1 MPFYD
6 FLCAQCDDVVA
17 VMRSIARRD
26 DPELCAHCGAA
37 RQRIISGSAVHLSA
51 LSKVERADPKYDRM
65 VDRAM
70 RNTSSADPDR
80 LLRKLKPFSGAGDS

>member
-1 MPFYD
+1 MPLYD
-6 FLCAQCDDVVA
+6 LRCAQCDDVVT

-26 DPELCAHCGAA
+26 DPEVCERCGME
-37 RQRIISGSAVHLSA
+37 RQRIVSGAAVHLSA

-70 RNTSSADPDR
+70 RNTASADPDR
-80 LLRKLKPFSGAGDS
+80 LLRKLRPFPGSGDS